1 MNSIFS
7 INDIIFIVCQNM
19 QKSMNEDNQ
28 DSLKPLRKWNVR
40 RHLWLS
46 QSFKHFCLCFFCFK
60 KKNKCGK
67 QFVFRFFPR
76 IRKFANA
83 VHSQNQMNWIFVD
96 LADKYL
102 KDHFQI
108 FFLFRYFSCINNNKQ
123 SPIWNARDL
132 FIEASD
138 DFETRN

>member
-1 MNSIFS
+1 MISFS
-7 INDIIFIVCQNM
+7 LFVKICKNQWMKTIKTLWNHFENEMFDAIYGCHSHLNISVC
-19 QKSMNEDNQ
+19 
-28 DSLKPLRKWNVR
+28 V
-40 RHLWLS
+40 
-46 QSFKHFCLCFFCFK
+46 FFCFK
-60 KKNKCGK
+60 MKKKCGK